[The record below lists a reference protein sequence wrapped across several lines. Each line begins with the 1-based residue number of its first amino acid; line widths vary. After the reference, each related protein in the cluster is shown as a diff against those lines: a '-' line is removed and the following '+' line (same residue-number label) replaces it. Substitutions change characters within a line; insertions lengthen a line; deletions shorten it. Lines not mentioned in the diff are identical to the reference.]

1 MRLRV
6 QLALLVLALAS
17 LADSQYI
24 RQLTNT
30 RPATPPASDNMN
42 TFLRQMQERAK
53 ATPQFAQRLVQQ
65 PPALPTTP
73 ATERPVARLGSNL
86 DHFHQQQRQLQERL
100 AQHQATL
107 DEQRLQREQQERER
121 EQQQRQALQSHQL
134 MLDAHR
140 REMDDQQRLNEQHT
154 QNIFAEQQG
163 AYMEQQK
170 QLQEQL
176 QAQRDTQKGLGKH
189 VVLLEVCGISNSIGF

>member
-1 MRLRV
+1 
-6 QLALLVLALAS
+6 
-17 LADSQYI
+17 
-24 RQLTNT
+24 
-30 RPATPPASDNMN
+30 
-42 TFLRQMQERAK
+42 
-53 ATPQFAQRLVQQ
+53 
-65 PPALPTTP
+65 
-73 ATERPVARLGSNL
+73 
-86 DHFHQQQRQLQERL
+86 
-100 AQHQATL
+100 
-107 DEQRLQREQQERER
+107 
-121 EQQQRQALQSHQL
+121 